1 MMMRYRLFD
10 AIFLAGLATAFVS
23 APLASAQAP
32 TAGAVSAVSRPLP
45 ERTYRVAKEIKIQGT
60 IQSIEQ
66 SSSGELR
73 GMHAQIVTAQG
84 TVNAHLGV
92 SPNVNAKTLDLS
104 TGDAVEIT
112 GMMAKEGGSSVL
124 LARILTTPDRIFI
137 LRSEQGVPIL
147 GVVSRGNFIPAK
159 ATMKGGN

>member
-10 AIFLAGLATAFVS
+10 VIFLAGLAGAFVFG
-23 APLASAQAP
+23 PQASGQA
-32 TAGAVSAVSRPLP
+32 TTSGAGCAVSRPLA

-66 SSSGELR
+66 TGSGALR
-73 GMHAQIVTAQG
+73 GMHAQIATEKGLVD
-84 TVNAHLGV
+84 AHLGV

-124 LARILTTPDRIFI
+124 LARILTTPAPTFI
-137 LRSEQGVPIL
+137 LRSEQGVPIR